1 MLKKLLLKPGVNREN
16 TRYTNEGGWYESEKV
31 RFRQGTPEKIGGWE
45 RISSNTFLGL
55 CRSLWSWVTLG
66 SQKLLGVGT
75 NIKFYIEQGGAY
87 YDVTPLRTSVT
98 LNNPFAT
105 TSGSSTITVTHSGV
119 GAGYID
125 GDYVSFYGSSAIG
138 GITLLGEYSL
148 SLVST
153 TSYTVSTDVPVTIT
167 SANPA
172 VLTCQNQLANGVE
185 VTLSTTGALPSP
197 FVAGTTYYVV
207 GTAGYTFQLSATSGG
222 AAISTLGSV
231 QSGTHKVAAKATSPS
246 VAAGGGTVQALYQI
260 NVGPSDAVPT
270 VGWGAGLWG
279 SGVWGTGGSSTE
291 PLRLWSQQNFGE
303 DLVFGYRG
311 GKIYY
316 WDATIGVLPPSV
328 SITIASPAVLSTWVP
343 CPTPTPIRLLTTG
356 ALPTGLSAGTLYY
369 VVNSS
374 GTAFNVASTAGGSP
388 IATSGTQS
396 GTHSISAR
404 AEPLSSY
411 GGSSGVPISQNVIL
425 VSDINRFLFAM
436 GCTPEGSATFDPMLI
451 RWSDQEDP
459 YNWTPDATN
468 QAGSLRLS
476 RGSEIVAATQSRQE
490 VLVWTD
496 SALYS
501 LQYLGA
507 PDVWGAQIQGDN
519 ISIAS
524 QNAVAFTNGVSYW
537 MGKDKFYM
545 YDGRTQPLN
554 CDLRRYIFEDINT
567 LQFQQVF
574 AGTNEGFNEV
584 WWFYCSAGS
593 DTIDRYVIY
602 NYLEANAQ
610 GGRGVWYYGQ
620 MARTAWLD
628 SGVRDYPLAATYANN
643 LVNHEQGL
651 DDNVTGTP
659 APITASITSAQ
670 FDLDDGHQFMFVWR
684 VLPDMTFANS
694 TANSP
699 AATMYLLPMQNSGS
713 GYSVNSATDANHSVA
728 NQSYRTITRT
738 ATLPIEQFTGQIYT
752 RIRGRQIA
760 MKVESTGLG
769 VTWQLGAPRLD
780 MRPDGKR

>member
-1 MLKKLLLKPGVNREN
+1 
-16 TRYTNEGGWYESEKV
+16 
-31 RFRQGTPEKIGGWE
+31 
-45 RISSNTFLGL
+45 
-55 CRSLWSWVTLG
+55 
-66 SQKLLGVGT
+66 
-75 NIKFYIEQGGAY
+75 
-87 YDVTPLRTSVT
+87 
-98 LNNPFAT
+98 
-105 TSGSSTITVTHSGV
+105 
-119 GAGYID
+119 
-125 GDYVSFYGSSAIG
+125 
-138 GITLLGEYSL
+138 
-148 SLVST
+148 
-153 TSYTVSTDVPVTIT
+153 
-167 SANPA
+167 
-172 VLTCQNQLANGVE
+172 VLTCQNQLANGVQ
-185 VTLSTTGALPSP
+185 VTLSTTGVLPSP

-207 GTAGYTFQLSATSGG
+207 NTAGYNFQLSATSGG

-231 QSGTHKVAAKATSPS
+231 QSGTHKVAAKATTTTAS
-246 VAAGGGTVQALYQI
+246 GGGTVRALYQI
-260 NVGPSDAVPT
+260 DTGPSDVVPS
-270 VGWGAGLWG
+270 VGWGASTWG
-279 SGVWGTGGSSTE
+279 SGAWGIGNTSTE
-291 PLRLWSQQNFGE
+291 PIRLWSQQNFGE
-303 DLVFGYRG
+303 NLVYGYRG

-316 WDATIGVLPPSV
+316 WDASLGLTGPGV
-328 SITIASPAVLSTWVP
+328 SITIASPAVCTTSVTLYDGM
-343 CPTPTPIRLLTTG
+343 PIRLVTDG
-356 ALPTGLSAGTLYY
+356 ALPTGLTVGTVYY

-374 GTAFNVASTAGGSP
+374 GTTFSLAATAGGTP
-388 IATSGTQS
+388 ITTSGVQS
-396 GTHSISAR
+396 GTHRISSR
-404 AEPLSSY
+404 GELLSSY
-411 GGSSGVPISQNVIL
+411 AGAADVPSIQNFLL
-425 VSDINRFLFAM
+425 VSDNRFVFAM
-436 GCTPEGSATFDPMLI
+436 GCTVAASATFDPMLI

-459 YNWTPDATN
+459 TNWSLDATN
-468 QAGSLRLS
+468 QAGFLRLS
-476 RGSEIVAATQSRQE
+476 RGSDIITATQSRQE

-501 LQYLGA
+501 LQYLGP
-507 PDVWGAQIQGDN
+507 PDVWGAQIVGDN

-537 MGKDKFYM
+537 MGKDKFYL
-545 YDGRTQPLN
+545 YDGRAQTLN
-554 CDLRRYIFEDINT
+554 CDLRRYIFEDINP

-574 AGTNEGFNEV
+574 AGINEGFNEV
-584 WWFYCSAGS
+584 WWFYCSANS

-628 SGVRDYPLAATYANN
+628 SGVRDYPVAATYANN

-659 APITASITSAQ
+659 LPITASITSAQ

-694 TANSP
+694 TANLP
-699 AATMYLLPMQNSGS
+699 TATMYLLPMQNSGS
-713 GYSVNSATDANHSVA
+713 GYSVNTATDANHSVA